1 MSSRVGSLLRIA
13 RVAAVATA
21 GLGLACTNSLAQVAC
36 QSLTP
41 AAAVDKANELFKR
54 WNDLLGNN
62 GDIVGRYAERSIL
75 LPTVS
80 NEPRLS
86 REEKQEYF
94 KHFRERK
101 PSGQLSPVGR
111 TVFFDCNTLVDA
123 GLYTFFYPKTEPG
136 VERTR
141 ARYSYTYQFDGTKN
155 DWFITSHH
163 SSKMP
168 ETELSCQI
176 PIPSQSGN
184 AEAQRTCPKACQS
197 AIGTS
202 WSWAEWSGQWTN
214 RPTGDAVCGC
224 FMTVKGDGSGSG
236 CSPIANN

>member
-1 MSSRVGSLLRIA
+1 MSSRIGWLLRIA

-21 GLGLACTNSLAQVAC
+21 GLGVACTSSLAQVAC

-41 AAAVDKANELFKR
+41 ATAVDKANELFKR
-54 WNDLLGNN
+54 WNDLLVNN
-62 GDIVGRYAERSIL
+62 GDIVGRYADRSIL

-86 REEKQEYF
+86 REEKEEYF

-101 PSGQLSPVGR
+101 PSGQISPVDR

-123 GLYTFFYPKTEPG
+123 GLYTFFYQKPNLQSEHGRDTATPIN
-136 VERTR
+136 
-141 ARYSYTYQFDGTKN
+141 SDGTKN

-168 ETELSCQI
+168 ETELICQI
-176 PIPSQSGN
+176 RIPSQSGN
-184 AEAQRTCPKACQS
+184 PEAQRTCPKACQS
-197 AIGTS
+197 AIGTL

-224 FMTVKGDGSGSG
+224 FMTVKGDGSGPD
-236 CSPIANN
+236 CSPIPNN